1 MRRPQPDTPKSRRLE
16 PPGTPLRRNFMLN
29 DLLRDQ
35 DGVLTLAQARSV
47 GISKD
52 AANRRVRASQWI
64 RCSTGVYFA
73 DDRPFDDRARIRA
86 AVWGFGQVAAA
97 SGLAAA
103 WWLNLSKYAPD
114 VVEVT
119 VPRDSNGRPRAGC
132 RVRRRDLFA
141 TDIVERNGLLVTSL
155 PLTVVEASVRR
166 GGGPKLMDNAL
177 QQHIDL
183 RSLWSAHLR
192 NKGRYGSPAARLLL
206 QAAEEGTRS
215 AAERLF
221 AQLLR
226 NAGITGWKPNQLV
239 AGYEVDFLFRDAKLS
254 VEVDGFAFHSDS
266 EAFNRDRKK
275 QNAIALAGYQI
286 LRFTWIDLTEYPDRV
301 IAEVQRAI
309 RAC

>member
-1 MRRPQPDTPKSRRLE
+1 
-16 PPGTPLRRNFMLN
+16 MLN

-35 DGVLTLAQARSV
+35 DGVLTLAQARRV

-52 AANRRVRASQWI
+52 AAYRRVRAGQWL
-64 RCSTGVYFA
+64 RCSAGVYFA

-86 AVWGFGQVAAA
+86 AVWSFGELAAA

-103 WWLNLSKYAPD
+103 WWLHLTRYAPD

-119 VPRDSNGRPRAGC
+119 VPRDSNGRARAGC
-132 RVRRRDLFA
+132 RVRRRDLSQ
-141 TDIVERNGLLVTSL
+141 TDIVERDGLLVTSL

-177 QQHIDL
+177 QQHTDL

-192 NKGRYGSPAARLLL
+192 NKGRYGSPAARRLL
-206 QAAEEGTRS
+206 QAADEGTRS

-221 AQLLR
+221 AQLLK
-226 NAGITGWKPNQLV
+226 NAGIGGWKPNQIV
-239 AGYEVDFLFRDAKLS
+239 AGYEVDFLFRAAQLA
-254 VEVDGFAFHSDS
+254 VEVDGFAFHSDPES
-266 EAFNRDRKK
+266 FNRDRNK
-275 QNAIALAGYQI
+275 QNAISLAGNQI
-286 LRFTWIDLTEYPDRV
+286 LRFTWIDLTEHPDRV
-301 IAEVQRAI
+301 IAEVKRAI